1 MKEYILK
8 SALVKEIE
16 KIEEALKNA
25 CEPNPFGNIEEC
37 MTAAEIEALNEV
49 KAIINTLEVSND
61 TFIKKACDYL
71 SYHLD
76 TSKIDVNYKFDFI
89 EEFRKYMKGE

>member
-1 MKEYILK
+1 MKANAPKKLYLSSTGKLGDDISTGRLRNTNIEYIRTD
-8 SALVKEIE
+8 A
-16 KIEEALKNA
+16 
-25 CEPNPFGNIEEC
+25 
-37 MTAAEIEALNEV
+37 
-49 KAIINTLEVSND
+49 
-61 TFIKKACDYL
+61 FIKTACDYL